1 MTADDASETSLPSE
15 YDADTIESKWRERW
29 KDMDIYAYDPN
40 ADAETYA
47 IDTPPPYVSG
57 DLHVGHAM
65 SYTQAEFIARFKRMQ
80 GYNVFYPMG
89 FDDNGLP
96 TERYVERKLDID
108 KHDLG
113 RSDFVEKC
121 KEVTAEGRQNY
132 REIWDLLGISVD
144 WDLLYTT
151 ISDESQRVSQLSFLD
166 LYENDRMYRKED
178 PVIWCPECRTG
189 LAQADLEDD
198 EEDSHLNHITFPY
211 ADRDGGL
218 GISTTRP
225 ELIPACV
232 AVFVH
237 PEDERYEDL
246 VGEDVEVPMM
256 DRTVTIREDHN
267 VDMDFGSG
275 AVMVCTFGDK
285 QDIEW
290 WKDHDLDMH
299 IIIDE
304 DGTLNEKA
312 ADYAGMT
319 TEEAREQI
327 INDLDDYGLLEGREE
342 LSHAVQVH
350 ERCGNPVEYYLA
362 DQWFVSMLDIKD
374 DLKDRAGDIEWF
386 PDHMQARFDDWTDGL
401 KWDWCVSRQRF
412 YGVPFPVWYC
422 ADCGEMVT
430 ADEDRLPV
438 DPSED
443 EPRQACPACGSEEF
457 RPETDVMDTWF
468 TSSLSPLINA
478 RWGADEDL
486 MEDIYPM
493 DLRPQGYDIIRTWAF
508 YTILK
513 SHLHTD
519 SEPWNDIMI
528 SGMGMAEEGTSFSKS
543 KGIVVKPRK
552 IVDNYSADA
561 LRWWSSKVKL
571 GEDLVFRE
579 DDLVAGEK
587 LVTKLWNVAR
597 FLDRFIEEEPD
608 EPDEL
613 EPMDRWLLQRMD
625 ETVEQATEW
634 FEVYE
639 YDRSKELV
647 KQFFW
652 HDIADNY
659 LEITK
664 QRLYEG
670 DGSVYVL
677 YQSFLKTLKMLA
689 PILPFVTE
697 EIYEHLYKDNDGA
710 ESIHIAEWP
719 EPDGHDF
726 AEASELGDAAIEII
740 GALRKYK
747 SDNNMP
753 LNENLEEVTV
763 FGSSDLDAFA
773 RPVKDAMHVSELRFQ
788 EQSLDLEERIDAIDL
803 EYAEI
808 GPKYGTKVGAIEQAI
823 ANPSEVTIEDG
834 ELALEIGGEEI
845 VLEAGR
851 DFEVSRS
858 YGLKDADGEL
868 VQTETVAVLVHT

>member
-15 YDADTIESKWRERW
+15 YDSDEIEAKWRERW
-29 KDMDIYAYDPN
+29 KDMDIYAYEPN

-96 TERYVERKLDID
+96 TERYVERTLDID

-113 RSDFVEKC
+113 RSEFVEKC

-144 WDLLYTT
+144 WNLLYTT

-166 LYENDRMYRKED
+166 LYEKDRMYRKED

-189 LAQADLEDD
+189 LAQADLEDE

-211 ADRDGGL
+211 ADRDEGIR
-218 GISTTRP
+218 ISTTRP

-246 VGEDVEVPMM
+246 VGEEVEVPMT
-256 DRTVTIREDHN
+256 DNTVEIYADHN
-267 VDMDFGSG
+267 VDMEFGSG

-290 WKDHDLDMH
+290 WKDHDLEMH

-304 DGTLNEKA
+304 DGTLNEEA
-312 ADYAGMT
+312 GDYAGMT

-327 INDLDDYGLLEGREE
+327 VADLDEAGLLEGREE

-350 ERCGNPVEYYLA
+350 ERCDNPVEYYLA

-374 DLKDRAGDIEWF
+374 ELKDRAGGIEWF

-443 EPRQACPACGSEEF
+443 DPEQACPECGCEEF
-457 RPETDVMDTWF
+457 EPETDVMDTWF

-519 SEPWNDIMI
+519 SEPWSDIMI
-528 SGMGMAEEGTSFSKS
+528 SGMGMAEEGKSFSKS

-552 IVDNYSADA
+552 IVDKYSADA

-597 FLDRFIEEEPD
+597 FLGKFIDEEPE

-613 EPMDRWLLQRMD
+613 EPMDKWLLQRMD
-625 ETVEQATEW
+625 ESVEQATEW

-677 YQSFLKTLKMLA
+677 YQSVLKTLKMLA

-697 EIYEHLYKDNDGA
+697 EIYEHLYKDHEGA
-710 ESIHIAEWP
+710 ESIHVADWP
-719 EPDGHDF
+719 ETEGHAFD
-726 AEASELGDAAIEII
+726 EAVERGDMAIEII

-753 LNENLEEVTV
+753 LNEDLEEVTV
-763 FGSSDLDAFA
+763 FGAADLEEFA
-773 RPVKDAMHVSELRFQ
+773 RPVKDAMHVAELRFQ
-788 EQSLDLEERIDAIDL
+788 EESPDLEERIDAIDL
-803 EYAEI
+803 AYSEI
-808 GPKYGTKVGAIEQAI
+808 GPKYGNKVGAIEQAV
-823 ANPSEVTIEDG
+823 ADPSEVTIEDG
-834 ELALEIGGEEI
+834 RLSLEIDGEEI
-845 VLEAGR
+845 VLEAGK

-858 YGLKDADGEL
+858 YGLKDADGDL
-868 VQTETVAVLVHT
+868 VQTENVAVLVHE